1 MGMEMRVFGAFGFG
15 RVTAGS
21 MVAVTAL
28 ALLPACAG
36 RPGGVLLPVAGAEQ
50 VVGTSRVDMLVATTR
65 KSAADR
71 GVLFSGERGE
81 AVTYTDLAVSIP
93 PDAIRRPGSV
103 QWPRAVPGNPATDF
117 VALRADPIER
127 SKVPAWTHRA
137 VRGSA
142 KRQVLVFVHGFNNKF
157 EDAVFRFAQIV
168 HDSGAEVAPVLFT
181 WPSRGSV
188 LAYGYDRESTN
199 FSRNGLEDLL
209 RDLAKDP
216 NVGEVTILAH
226 SMGNWLTLESLR
238 QMAIRDRRIA
248 PKIRNVIL
256 AAPDVDMDLARAAFH
271 DMGKDRP
278 RLTLMVSGDDQAL
291 AVSRLVWGDS
301 VRLGAID
308 PTVEPYRTQLEREK
322 VSVLN
327 LSAVKSTDALNH
339 GKFASGDVVALL
351 GKRLADGQPISDGQI
366 GIGDRLVST
375 AAGAASTVAT
385 GAALA
390 VAAPVALI
398 DPQTRET
405 YGEHLS
411 NVGSGLRDTVGS
423 TVDLAGAPVRALGS
437 SGR

>member
-1 MGMEMRVFGAFGFG
+1 MSEPINKPLRA
-15 RVTAGS
+15 
-21 MVAVTAL
+21 AL
-28 ALLPACAG
+28 AVLLVLSLPACAG
-36 RPGGVLLPVAGAEQ
+36 RPTGVLLPIAAVAP
-50 VVGTSRVDMLVATTR
+50 VPGTSRVDMLVATTR
-65 KSAADR
+65 KSATDR
-71 GVLFSGERGE
+71 GVLFSGERGD

-93 PDAIRRPGSV
+93 PDATRQPGTV
-103 QWPRAVPGNPATDF
+103 QWPKSLPGNPATDF
-117 VALRADPIER
+117 VALRAEPVDR
-127 SKVPAWTHRA
+127 LRVAAWTGRA
-137 VRGSA
+137 A
-142 KRQVLVFVHGFNNKF
+142 KRGTKRHVLVFVHGFNNKF

-181 WPSRGSV
+181 WPSKGSV

-199 FSRNGLEDLL
+199 FSRNGLETLL

-216 NVGEVTILAH
+216 NVGEVTVLAH

-238 QMAIRDRRIA
+238 QMAIRDKRVA

-256 AAPDVDMDLARAAFH
+256 AAPDVDMDLAREAFR
-271 DMGKDRP
+271 DMGSDRP

-308 PTVEPYRTQLEREK
+308 PNAEPYKTELERQNIG
-322 VSVLN
+322 VLN
-327 LSAVKSTDALNH
+327 LSTVKGDDALNH
-339 GKFASGDVVALL
+339 GKFASGEVVALL
-351 GKRLADGQPISDGQI
+351 GRRLADGQPISDGQM

-390 VAAPVALI
+390 VAAPVALV

-411 NVGSGLRDTVGS
+411 NVGSGFRATVGS
-423 TVDLAGAPVRALGS
+423 TVDLAGAPVRAVTGS
-437 SGR
+437 R

>member
-1 MGMEMRVFGAFGFG
+1 M
-15 RVTAGS
+15 
-21 MVAVTAL
+21 
-28 ALLPACAG
+28 LLGLGACAG
-36 RPGGVLLPVAGAEQ
+36 RPTGVLLPIADTAPVAGA
-50 VVGTSRVDMLVATTR
+50 SRVDMLVATTR
-65 KSAADR
+65 KSATDR

-93 PDAIRRPGSV
+93 PDATRQPGTV
-103 QWPRAVPGNPATDF
+103 QWPERLPGNPATDF
-117 VALRADPIER
+117 VALRAEPVDR
-127 SKVPAWTHRA
+127 SKVTAWTGKAAHG
-137 VRGSA
+137 RG
-142 KRQVLVFVHGFNNKF
+142 KRHVLVFVHGFNNKF

-199 FSRNGLEDLL
+199 FSRNGLETLL

-216 NVGEVTILAH
+216 NVGEVTVLAH

-238 QMAIRDRRIA
+238 QMAIRDKRVA

-256 AAPDVDMDLARAAFH
+256 AAPDVDIDLARAAFH
-271 DMGKDRP
+271 DMGPDRP

-308 PTVEPYRTQLEREK
+308 PTAEPYKSELERQNIG
-322 VSVLN
+322 VLN
-327 LSAVKSTDALNH
+327 LSTVKGDDPLNH
-339 GKFASGDVVALL
+339 GKFASGEVVALL

-390 VAAPVALI
+390 VAAPVALV

-405 YGEHLS
+405 YGDHLS

-423 TVDLAGAPVRALGS
+423 TVDLAGAPVRAVTGV
-437 SGR
+437 GR

>member
-1 MGMEMRVFGAFGFG
+1 MGVEMRVFGALGFG
-15 RVTAGS
+15 RMTAGG
-21 MVAVTAL
+21 MVGMTAL
-28 ALLPACAG
+28 ALLTGCAG
-36 RPGGVLLPVAGAEQ
+36 RPNGVLLPVAGAAQ
-50 VVGTSRVDMLVATTR
+50 VAGTSRVDMLVATTR
-65 KSAADR
+65 KSAVDR

-81 AVTYTDLAVSIP
+81 AVTYTDLSVSIP
-93 PDAIRRPGSV
+93 PDATRQPGSV
-103 QWPRAVPGNPATDF
+103 QWPKSVPGNPATDF

-127 SKVPAWTHRA
+127 AKVPAWTTRA
-137 VRGSA
+137 VRSSA
-142 KRQVLVFVHGFNNKF
+142 KRHVLVFVHGFNNKF

-199 FSRNGLEDLL
+199 FSRNGLETLL

-271 DMGKDRP
+271 DMGRDHP

-308 PTVEPYRTQLEREK
+308 PTVEPYRTQLEREN

-423 TVDLAGAPVRALGS
+423 TVDLAGAPVRALGT

>member
-1 MGMEMRVFGAFGFG
+1 M
-15 RVTAGS
+15 
-21 MVAVTAL
+21 
-28 ALLPACAG
+28 LLPIAQTEQ
-36 RPGGVLLPVAGAEQ
+36 LL
-50 VVGTSRVDMLVATTR
+50 GTSRVDMLVATTR
-65 KSAADR
+65 KSATDR
-71 GVLFSGERGE
+71 GVLYSGERGD
-81 AVTYTDLAVSIP
+81 AVTYTDLAISIP
-93 PDAIRRPGSV
+93 PDATRQPGSV
-103 QWPRAVPGNPATDF
+103 QWPKSLPGNPATDF
-117 VALRADPIER
+117 VALRAEPVER
-127 SKVPAWTHRA
+127 DKVAAWTGRA
-137 VRGSA
+137 VRRGA
-142 KRQVLVFVHGFNNKF
+142 KRHVLVFVHGFNNKF

-181 WPSRGSV
+181 WPSKGSV

-199 FSRNGLEDLL
+199 FSRNGLETLL
-209 RDLAKDP
+209 RDLARDP
-216 NVGEVTILAH
+216 NVGEITVLAH

-238 QMAIRDRRIA
+238 QMAIRDRRVA

-308 PTVEPYRTQLEREK
+308 PTAEPYRSELERQNIG
-322 VSVLN
+322 VLN
-327 LSAVKSTDALNH
+327 LSTVKGDDPLNH
-339 GKFASGDVVALL
+339 GKFASGEVVALL

-366 GIGDRLVST
+366 GFGDRLVST

-390 VAAPVALI
+390 VAAPVAI
-398 DPQTRET
+398 VDPQTRET

-411 NVGSGLRDTVGS
+411 NVGSGFKDAVGS
-423 TVDLAGAPVRALGS
+423 TVDLAGTPMRAVIS
-437 SGR
+437 H

>member
-1 MGMEMRVFGAFGFG
+1 MVRVLLPNSRRLRFAS
-15 RVTAGS
+15 A
-21 MVAVTAL
+21 AALILAL
-28 ALLPACAG
+28 AACSG
-36 RPGGVLLPVAGAEQ
+36 RPTGVLLPIAQTEQ
-50 VVGTSRVDMLVATTR
+50 LPGTSRVDMLVATTR
-65 KSAADR
+65 KSATDR
-71 GVLFSGERGE
+71 GVLYSGERGD
-81 AVTYTDLAVSIP
+81 AVTYTDLAISIP
-93 PDAIRRPGSV
+93 PDATRQPGSV
-103 QWPRAVPGNPATDF
+103 QWPKSLPGNPATDF
-117 VALRADPIER
+117 VALRAEPVER
-127 SKVPAWTHRA
+127 GKVAAWTGRA
-137 VRGSA
+137 VRRGA
-142 KRQVLVFVHGFNNKF
+142 KRHVLVFVHGFNNKF

-181 WPSRGSV
+181 WPSKGSV

-199 FSRNGLEDLL
+199 FSRNGLETLL

-216 NVGEVTILAH
+216 NVGEVTVLAH

-238 QMAIRDRRIA
+238 QMAIRDRRVA

-256 AAPDVDMDLARAAFH
+256 AAPDVDMDLARSAFH
-271 DMGKDRP
+271 DMGPDRP

-308 PTVEPYRTQLEREK
+308 PTAEPYRSELERLNIG
-322 VSVLN
+322 VLN
-327 LSAVKSTDALNH
+327 LSTVKGEDALNH
-339 GKFASGDVVALL
+339 GKFASGEVVALL

-390 VAAPVALI
+390 VAAPVALV

-423 TVDLAGAPVRALGS
+423 TADLATAPVRAVTG
-437 SGR
+437 GR

>member
-1 MGMEMRVFGAFGFG
+1 MPVFGTFVGG
-15 RVTAGS
+15 RRVAGGLGV
-21 MVAVTAL
+21 VAML
-28 ALLPACAG
+28 AMLPACAG
-36 RPGGVLLPVAGAEQ
+36 RPTGVLLPVAETRQ
-50 VVGTSRVDMLVATTR
+50 LPGTSRVDMLVATTR

-71 GVLFSGERGE
+71 GVLFSGERGD

-93 PDAIRRPGSV
+93 PDATRQPGSV
-103 QWPRAVPGNPATDF
+103 QWPKSLPGNPATDF
-117 VALRADPIER
+117 VALRAEPIDR
-127 SKVPAWTHRA
+127 SRVAAWTGRA
-137 VRGSA
+137 VRRGA
-142 KRQVLVFVHGFNNKF
+142 KRHVLVFVHGFNNKF

-181 WPSRGSV
+181 WPSKGSV

-199 FSRNGLEDLL
+199 FSRNGLETLL

-216 NVGEVTILAH
+216 NVAEVTVLAH

-238 QMAIRDRRIA
+238 QMAIRDRRVA

-256 AAPDVDMDLARAAFH
+256 AAPDVDMDLAREAFR
-271 DMGKDRP
+271 DMGPDRP

-291 AVSRLVWGDS
+291 AVSRLVWGNS

-308 PTVEPYRTQLEREK
+308 PTAEPYRSELQRQNID
-322 VSVLN
+322 VLN
-327 LSAVKSTDALNH
+327 LSTVKGDDPLNH

-351 GKRLADGQPISDGQI
+351 GKRLADGQPISDGQV
-366 GIGDRLVST
+366 GLGDRLVST

-390 VAAPVALI
+390 VAAPVAIL

-423 TVDLAGAPVRALGS
+423 TVDLAGAPVRALTG
-437 SGR
+437 GR

>member
-1 MGMEMRVFGAFGFG
+1 VFRRFPCITRSLAITAEFAVLLGLGAC
-15 RVTAGS
+15 GS
-21 MVAVTAL
+21 
-28 ALLPACAG
+28 
-36 RPGGVLLPVAGAEQ
+36 RPTGVLLPIADAAPVA
-50 VVGTSRVDMLVATTR
+50 GTSRVEMLVATTR
-65 KSAADR
+65 KSATDR

-81 AVTYTDLAVSIP
+81 VVTYTDLAVSIP
-93 PDAIRRPGSV
+93 PDATRQPGTV
-103 QWPRAVPGNPATDF
+103 QWPERLPGNPATDF
-117 VALRADPIER
+117 VALRADPVDR
-127 SKVPAWTHRA
+127 SKVAAWTGKA
-137 VRGSA
+137 VRGRG
-142 KRQVLVFVHGFNNKF
+142 KRHVLVFVHGFNNKF

-199 FSRNGLEDLL
+199 FSRNGLETLL

-216 NVGEVTILAH
+216 NVGEVTVLAH

-238 QMAIRDRRIA
+238 QMAIRDKRVA

-256 AAPDVDMDLARAAFH
+256 AAPDVDMDLARGAFH

-308 PTVEPYRTQLEREK
+308 PNAEPYKSELERENIG
-322 VSVLN
+322 VLN
-327 LSAVKSTDALNH
+327 LSSVKSDDALNH

-351 GKRLADGQPISDGQI
+351 GKRLADGQPISDGKV
-366 GIGDRLVST
+366 GIGDKLVST

-390 VAAPVALI
+390 VAAPVALV
-398 DPQTRET
+398 DPQTRES

-423 TVDLAGAPVRALGS
+423 TVDLAGAPVRAVTGI
-437 SGR
+437 GR

>member
-1 MGMEMRVFGAFGFG
+1 MREWPGRGA
-15 RVTAGS
+15 RAG
-21 MVAVTAL
+21 L
-28 ALLPACAG
+28 AISLLLTLVACAG
-36 RPGGVLLPVAGAEQ
+36 RPTGVLLPIADVGPAP
-50 VVGTSRVDMLVATTR
+50 GTSHVDMLVATTR
-65 KSAADR
+65 KSSTDR
-71 GVLFSGERGE
+71 GVLFSGERGN
-81 AVTYTDLAVSIP
+81 AVTYSDLSISIP
-93 PDAIRRPGSV
+93 PDAIRQPGSV
-103 QWPRAVPGNPATDF
+103 QWPKSVPGNPATDF
-117 VALRADPIER
+117 VALRADPIDR
-127 SKVPAWTHRA
+127 SRVSAWTSRSMR
-137 VRGSA
+137 RGA
-142 KRQVLVFVHGFNNKF
+142 KRHVLVFVHGFNNKF

-199 FSRNGLEDLL
+199 FSRNGLETLL
-209 RDLAKDP
+209 RDLTRDP
-216 NVGEVTILAH
+216 NVGEVTVLAH
-226 SMGNWLTLESLR
+226 SMGNWLALESLR
-238 QMAIRDRRIA
+238 QMAIRDKRVA

-256 AAPDVDMDLARAAFH
+256 AAPDVDMDLARGAFH

-308 PTVEPYRTQLEREK
+308 PMAEPYRSELERENIA
-322 VSVLN
+322 VLN
-327 LSAVKSTDALNH
+327 LSSVKSDDALNH

-351 GKRLADGQPISDGQI
+351 GKRLADGPPISDGQI

-411 NVGSGLRDTVGS
+411 NVGSGIRDTVGS
-423 TVDLAGAPVRALGS
+423 TADLAGAPMRAVTG
-437 SGR
+437 GR

>member
-1 MGMEMRVFGAFGFG
+1 M
-15 RVTAGS
+15 
-21 MVAVTAL
+21 AL
-28 ALLPACAG
+28 STLTACAG
-36 RPGGVLLPVAGAEQ
+36 RPTGVLLPIADTQ
-50 VVGTSRVDMLVATTR
+50 QSPGTSRVDMLVATTR
-65 KSAADR
+65 KAATDR
-71 GVLFSGERGE
+71 GVLFSGERGD
-81 AVTYTDLAVSIP
+81 AVTYTHLAVSIP
-93 PDAIRRPGSV
+93 PDATRQPGSV
-103 QWPRAVPGNPATDF
+103 QWPKSLPGNPATDF
-117 VALRADPIER
+117 VALRAEPVER
-127 SKVPAWTHRA
+127 AKVAEWTGRTGR
-137 VRGSA
+137 RGA
-142 KRQVLVFVHGFNNKF
+142 KRHVLVFLHGFNNKF

-168 HDSGAEVAPVLFT
+168 HDAGAEVAPVLFT

-199 FSRNGLEDLL
+199 FSRNGLETLL
-209 RDLAKDP
+209 RDLARDP
-216 NVGEVTILAH
+216 NVGEVTVLAH

-238 QMAIRDRRIA
+238 QMAIRDRRVA

-271 DMGKDRP
+271 DMGPDRP

-308 PTVEPYRTQLEREK
+308 PTVEPYRSELARQNIG
-322 VSVLN
+322 VLN
-327 LSAVKSTDALNH
+327 LSTVKGDDPLNH

-375 AAGAASTVAT
+375 AASAASTVAT

-390 VAAPVALI
+390 VAAPVAII

-411 NVGSGLRDTVGS
+411 SVGNGFKDTIGS
-423 TVDLAGAPVRALGS
+423 TVDLAGAPMRAVAG
-437 SGR
+437 GR

>member
-1 MGMEMRVFGAFGFG
+1 MGGWVSGVALFG
-15 RVTAGS
+15 RIGRDGRAALVL
-21 MVAVTAL
+21 TAL
-28 ALLPACAG
+28 LALPGCAG
-36 RPGGVLLPVAGAEQ
+36 RPTGVLLPIADAGA
-50 VVGTSRVDMLVATTR
+50 VPGASRVDMLVATTR
-65 KSAADR
+65 KSATDK
-71 GVLFSGERGE
+71 GILFSGERGE

-93 PDAIRRPGSV
+93 PDATRQPGTV
-103 QWPRAVPGNPATDF
+103 QWPKSIPGNPATDF
-117 VALRADPIER
+117 VALRAEPVDR
-127 SKVPAWTHRA
+127 AKVGAWTGRA
-137 VRGSA
+137 VRGGA
-142 KRQVLVFVHGFNNKF
+142 KRHVLVFVHGFNNKF

-199 FSRNGLEDLL
+199 FSRNGLETLL
-209 RDLAKDP
+209 RDLARDP
-216 NVGEVTILAH
+216 NVGEITVLAH
-226 SMGNWLTLESLR
+226 SMGNWLALESLR
-238 QMAIRDRRIA
+238 QMAIRDRRVA

-308 PTVEPYRTQLEREK
+308 PAAEPYRSMLEREN
-322 VSVLN
+322 VAVLN
-327 LSAVKSTDALNH
+327 LSTVKSNDALNH
-339 GKFASGDVVALL
+339 GKFASGEVVALL

-390 VAAPVALI
+390 VAAPVALV

-411 NVGSGLRDTVGS
+411 NMGSGLRHTVGS
-423 TVDLAGAPVRALGS
+423 TVDLAGAPVRAFGGG
-437 SGR
+437 GR

>member
-1 MGMEMRVFGAFGFG
+1 MGMRVSCRFGSGRGMAG
-15 RVTAGS
+15 RVG
-21 MVAVTAL
+21 VLVAL
-28 ALLPACAG
+28 ALLTACAG
-36 RPGGVLLPVAGAEQ
+36 RPSGVLLPIADAAPVAG
-50 VVGTSRVDMLVATTR
+50 TTRVDMLVATTR
-65 KSAADR
+65 KSATDR

-93 PDAIRRPGSV
+93 PDATRQPGTV
-103 QWPRAVPGNPATDF
+103 QWPERLPGNLATDF
-117 VALRADPIER
+117 VALRADPVDR
-127 SKVPAWTHRA
+127 SMVAAWTGRA
-137 VRGSA
+137 GRGRG
-142 KRQVLVFVHGFNNKF
+142 KRHVLVFVHGFNNKF

-199 FSRNGLEDLL
+199 FSRNGLETLL

-216 NVGEVTILAH
+216 NVGEVTVLAH

-248 PKIRNVIL
+248 PKIKNVIL
-256 AAPDVDMDLARAAFH
+256 AAPDVDMDLARGAFR

-308 PTVEPYRTQLEREK
+308 PNAEPYRSELERENIG
-322 VSVLN
+322 VLN
-327 LSAVKSTDALNH
+327 LSSVKSDDALNH

-405 YGEHLS
+405 YGEHLL
-411 NVGSGLRDTVGS
+411 NVGSGFRDTVGS
-423 TVDLAGAPVRALGS
+423 TVDLAGAPVRAVTG

>member
-1 MGMEMRVFGAFGFG
+1 MASCAR
-15 RVTAGS
+15 TI
-21 MVAVTAL
+21 AVTTGL
-28 ALLPACAG
+28 TMLMSLGACAG
-36 RPGGVLLPVAGAEQ
+36 RPTGVLLPIAAIEPVPGS
-50 VVGTSRVDMLVATTR
+50 SRVEMLVATTR
-65 KSAADR
+65 KSATDR
-71 GVLFSGERGE
+71 GVLFSGERGD

-93 PDAIRRPGSV
+93 PDAIRQPGSV
-103 QWPRAVPGNPATDF
+103 QWPKSLPGNPATDF
-117 VALRADPIER
+117 VALRAEPIDR
-127 SKVPAWTHRA
+127 SKVAAWTGRA
-137 VRGSA
+137 L
-142 KRQVLVFVHGFNNKF
+142 KRDSKRHVLVFVHGFNNKF

-199 FSRNGLEDLL
+199 FSRNGLETLL

-216 NVGEVTILAH
+216 NVGEVTVLAH

-238 QMAIRDRRIA
+238 QMAIRDRRVA
-248 PKIRNVIL
+248 PKVRNVIL
-256 AAPDVDMDLARAAFH
+256 AAPDVDIDLAREAFR
-271 DMGKDRP
+271 DMGPDRP

-308 PTVEPYRTQLEREK
+308 PTVEPYRSELARQNIG
-322 VSVLN
+322 VLN
-327 LSAVKSTDALNH
+327 LSTVKGDDPLNH

-351 GKRLADGQPISDGQI
+351 GKRLADGQPISDGKI

-390 VAAPVALI
+390 VVAPVAII

-411 NVGSGLRDTVGS
+411 NVGSGFKDTIGS
-423 TVDLAGAPVRALGS
+423 TVDLAGAPVRAVV
-437 SGR
+437 GRH

>member
-1 MGMEMRVFGAFGFG
+1 MGVEMRVFGAFGFG
-15 RVTAGS
+15 RMTAGG
-21 MVAVTAL
+21 MVGMTAL
-28 ALLPACAG
+28 ALLTGCAG
-36 RPGGVLLPVAGAEQ
+36 RPNGVLLPVAGAEQ
-50 VVGTSRVDMLVATTR
+50 VAGTSRVDMLVATTR
-65 KSAADR
+65 KSAVDR

-93 PDAIRRPGSV
+93 PDAIRQPGSV
-103 QWPRAVPGNPATDF
+103 QWPKSVPGNPATDF

-127 SKVPAWTHRA
+127 EKVPAWTNRA

-142 KRQVLVFVHGFNNKF
+142 KRHVLVFVHGFNNKF

-199 FSRNGLEDLL
+199 FSRNGLETLL

-271 DMGKDRP
+271 DMGRDRP

-308 PTVEPYRTQLEREK
+308 PTVEPYRTQLEREN

>member
-1 MGMEMRVFGAFGFG
+1 MGIPVFGTLVGKR
-15 RVTAGS
+15 RVVRSIGIA
-21 MVAVTAL
+21 A
-28 ALLPACAG
+28 ALLTVGACAG
-36 RPGGVLLPVAGAEQ
+36 RPTGVLLPVATTEPVA
-50 VVGTSRVDMLVATTR
+50 GTSRVDMLVATTR

-71 GVLFSGERGE
+71 GVLFSGERGD

-93 PDAIRRPGSV
+93 PDATRQPGTV
-103 QWPRAVPGNPATDF
+103 QWPKSLPGNPATDF
-117 VALRADPIER
+117 VALRADPVDR
-127 SKVPAWTHRA
+127 SRVAAWTGRS
-137 VRGSA
+137 VRRGT
-142 KRQVLVFVHGFNNKF
+142 KRHVLVFVHGFNNKF

-181 WPSRGSV
+181 WPSKGSV

-199 FSRNGLEDLL
+199 FSRNGLETLL

-216 NVGEVTILAH
+216 NVAEVTVLAH

-238 QMAIRDRRIA
+238 QMAIRDRRVA

-256 AAPDVDMDLARAAFH
+256 AAPDVDMDLAREAFR
-271 DMGKDRP
+271 DMGSDRP

-291 AVSRLVWGDS
+291 AVSRLVWGNS

-308 PTVEPYRTQLEREK
+308 PSVEPYRSELQRQNID
-322 VSVLN
+322 VLN
-327 LSAVKSTDALNH
+327 LSTVKGNDPLNH

-351 GKRLADGQPISDGQI
+351 GKRLADGQPISDGQV
-366 GIGDRLVST
+366 GLGDRLVST

-390 VAAPVALI
+390 VAAPVAIL

-411 NVGSGLRDTVGS
+411 NVGSGLRETVGS
-423 TVDLAGAPVRALGS
+423 TVDLAGAPVRAMTG
-437 SGR
+437 GR

>member
-1 MGMEMRVFGAFGFG
+1 MAPVSEPISRNWRA
-15 RVTAGS
+15 
-21 MVAVTAL
+21 AL
-28 ALLPACAG
+28 SALLLLSLPACAG
-36 RPGGVLLPVAGAEQ
+36 RPTGVLLPIAAVEP
-50 VVGTSRVDMLVATTR
+50 VPGTSRVDMLVATTR

-71 GVLFSGERGE
+71 GVLFSGERGD

-93 PDAIRRPGSV
+93 PDTIRQPGSV
-103 QWPRAVPGNPATDF
+103 QWPKSLPGNPATDF
-117 VALRADPIER
+117 VALRAEPVER
-127 SKVPAWTHRA
+127 TKVAAWTGRA
-137 VRGSA
+137 VRRGA
-142 KRQVLVFVHGFNNKF
+142 KRHVLVFVHGFNNKF

-181 WPSRGSV
+181 WPSKGSV

-199 FSRNGLEDLL
+199 FSRNGLESLL
-209 RDLAKDP
+209 RDLARDP
-216 NVGEVTILAH
+216 NVGEVTVLAH

-238 QMAIRDRRIA
+238 QMAIRDRRVA

-256 AAPDVDMDLARAAFH
+256 AAPDVDMDLAREAFR
-271 DMGKDRP
+271 DMGPDRP

-308 PTVEPYRTQLEREK
+308 PNVEPYRSELQRQNIG
-322 VSVLN
+322 VLN
-327 LSAVKSTDALNH
+327 LSTVKGDDPLNH

-351 GKRLADGQPISDGQI
+351 GKRLADGQPISDGQV

-390 VAAPVALI
+390 VAAPIAVV

-411 NVGSGLRDTVGS
+411 AVGSGLRDAVGS
-423 TVDLAGAPVRALGS
+423 TVDLAGAPARAITG
-437 SGR
+437 GR

>member
-1 MGMEMRVFGAFGFG
+1 MRVFRGLEQAG
-15 RVTAGS
+15 RTSAAISGLVLI
-21 MVAVTAL
+21 L
-28 ALLPACAG
+28 ALGACGG
-36 RPGGVLLPVAGAEQ
+36 RPTGVLLPIADATPVA
-50 VVGTSRVDMLVATTR
+50 GTSRVDMLVATTR
-65 KSAADR
+65 KSATDR

-93 PDAIRRPGSV
+93 PDATRKAGTV
-103 QWPRAVPGNPATDF
+103 QWPERLPGNTATDF
-117 VALRADPIER
+117 VALRADPLDR
-127 SKVPAWTHRA
+127 SKVAAWTGRA
-137 VRGSA
+137 VRGRG
-142 KRQVLVFVHGFNNKF
+142 KRHVLVFVHGFNNKF

-199 FSRNGLEDLL
+199 FSRNGLETLL
-209 RDLAKDP
+209 GDLARDP
-216 NVGEVTILAH
+216 NVGEITVLAH
-226 SMGNWLTLESLR
+226 SMGNWLALESLR
-238 QMAIRDRRIA
+238 QMAIREKRVA
-248 PKIRNVIL
+248 PKIKNVIL
-256 AAPDVDMDLARAAFH
+256 AAPDVDMDLARGAFH

-308 PTVEPYRTQLEREK
+308 PNVEPYKSELAREN
-322 VSVLN
+322 VGVLN
-327 LSAVKSTDALNH
+327 LSSVKSDDALNH

-351 GKRLADGQPISDGQI
+351 GRRLADGQPISDGKV

-375 AAGAASTVAT
+375 AAGAASTLAT

-390 VAAPVALI
+390 VAAPVALV

-411 NVGSGLRDTVGS
+411 NMGSGLRDAVAS
-423 TVDLAGAPVRALGS
+423 TVDLAGVPARAATEGL
-437 SGR
+437 R

>member
-1 MGMEMRVFGAFGFG
+1 
-15 RVTAGS
+15 
-21 MVAVTAL
+21 MVALVFELKSRCVGAGL
-28 ALLPACAG
+28 AIAMLVSLTACAG
-36 RPGGVLLPVAGAEQ
+36 RPTGVLLPIANAESIP
-50 VVGTSRVDMLVATTR
+50 GTSRVDMLVATTR
-65 KSAADR
+65 KSS
-71 GVLFSGERGE
+71 GNPGILFSGERGD
-81 AVTYTDLAVSIP
+81 AVTYTDLSVSIP
-93 PDAIRRPGSV
+93 PDAIRQPGSV
-103 QWPRAVPGNPATDF
+103 QWPKSVPGNPATDF
-117 VALRADPIER
+117 VALRADPMER
-127 SKVPAWTHRA
+127 SNVAAWTKRPR
-137 VRGSA
+137 RGAA
-142 KRQVLVFVHGFNNKF
+142 KRHVLVFVHGFNNKF

-199 FSRNGLEDLL
+199 FSRNGLETLL
-209 RDLAKDP
+209 RDLSKDP
-216 NVGEVTILAH
+216 NVGEVTVLAH
-226 SMGNWLTLESLR
+226 SMGNWLALESLR

-248 PKIRNVIL
+248 PKIKNVIL

-308 PTVEPYRTQLEREK
+308 PRIEPYRSELEREN
-322 VSVLN
+322 VAVLN
-327 LSAVKSTDALNH
+327 LSSVKSEDALNH
-339 GKFASGDVVALL
+339 AKFASGDVVALL
-351 GKRLADGQPISDGQI
+351 GRRLADGQPISDGQI
-366 GIGDRLVST
+366 GFGDRLVST

-411 NVGSGLRDTVGS
+411 NVGSGIRDTVGS
-423 TVDLAGAPVRALGS
+423 TADLASAPMRAVAGS
-437 SGR
+437 R

>member
-1 MGMEMRVFGAFGFG
+1 MGSCAR
-15 RVTAGS
+15 TI
-21 MVAVTAL
+21 AVTTGL
-28 ALLPACAG
+28 TMLMSLGACAG
-36 RPGGVLLPVAGAEQ
+36 RPIGVLLPIAAIEPVPGS
-50 VVGTSRVDMLVATTR
+50 SRVEMLVATTR
-65 KSAADR
+65 KSATDR
-71 GVLFSGERGE
+71 GVLFSGERGD

-93 PDAIRRPGSV
+93 PDAIRQPGSV
-103 QWPRAVPGNPATDF
+103 QWPKSLPGNPATDF
-117 VALRADPIER
+117 VALRAEPVDR
-127 SKVPAWTHRA
+127 SKVAAWTGRA
-137 VRGSA
+137 LKRGS
-142 KRQVLVFVHGFNNKF
+142 KRHVLVFVHGFNNKF

-199 FSRNGLEDLL
+199 FSRNGLETLL

-216 NVGEVTILAH
+216 NVSEVTVLAH

-238 QMAIRDRRIA
+238 QMAIRDRRVA
-248 PKIRNVIL
+248 PKVRNVIL
-256 AAPDVDMDLARAAFH
+256 AAPDVDIDLAREAFR
-271 DMGKDRP
+271 DMGPDRP

-308 PTVEPYRTQLEREK
+308 PTVEPYRSELARQNIG
-322 VSVLN
+322 VLN
-327 LSAVKSTDALNH
+327 LSTVKSDDPLNH

-366 GIGDRLVST
+366 GIGDRMVST

-390 VAAPVALI
+390 VAAPVAII

-411 NVGSGLRDTVGS
+411 NVGSGFKDTIGS
-423 TVDLAGAPVRALGS
+423 TVDLAGAPVRAVVGS
-437 SGR
+437 R